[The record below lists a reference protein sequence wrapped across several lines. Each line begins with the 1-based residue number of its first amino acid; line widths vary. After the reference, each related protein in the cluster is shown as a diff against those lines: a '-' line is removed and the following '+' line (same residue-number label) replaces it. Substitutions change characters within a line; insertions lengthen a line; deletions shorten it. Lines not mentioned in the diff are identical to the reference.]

1 MSRELRF
8 VFKLFASFAGF
19 VALSCAIAVIVVAY
33 TLKLMP
39 HASPAERT
47 RIAARIADVPHN
59 YRIVQANDVL
69 YGLTVAMISNDKR
82 MRVLLQS
89 NTIPGANISEAA
101 TDGFTET
108 LYAKRMQRSAGS
120 ACAKPD
126 VRSESLTLKGQT
138 ITVDTFTCPEARK
151 PLRMA
156 FARFEGR
163 SGPATMIAWGTASAW
178 DGNGLREI
186 LASAR

>member
-19 VALSCAIAVIVVAY
+19 VVLSCAVAVAVVGY

-39 HASPAERT
+39 HASPAERS
-47 RIAARIADVPHN
+47 RIAERIADVPHG
-59 YRIVQANDVL
+59 YRVVQANDVL
-69 YGLTVAMISNDKR
+69 YGLTVAMISNDR
-82 MRVLLQS
+82 AMRILLQS
-89 NTIPGANISEAA
+89 NTLPGANISEAA
-101 TDGFTET
+101 ADGFTET
-108 LYAKRMQRSAGS
+108 MYAKRMEHAAGS

-126 VRSESLTLKGQT
+126 VRSESLSLKGQT
-138 ITVDTFTCPEARK
+138 VTVDTFTCAQGSK

-163 SGPATMIAWGTASAW
+163 SGPATMFVWGRPSAW
-178 DGNGLREI
+178 DAEGLREI
-186 LASAR
+186 LASTH